1 MMRRNE
7 DEVELTEV
15 VLAEAEESEA
25 KERDSSA
32 FAGGTNWTCS
42 GWVAAAP
49 GGGLTITNFYMCNMK
64 KLSGSPKPR

>member
-1 MMRRNE
+1 MRRNE

-32 FAGGTNWTCS
+32 CAGGMNWTCS
-42 GWVAAAP
+42 GWLAVAP
-49 GGGLTITNFYMCNMK
+49 GGGLTITNFCTYAEGK
-64 KLSGSPKPR
+64 RELE